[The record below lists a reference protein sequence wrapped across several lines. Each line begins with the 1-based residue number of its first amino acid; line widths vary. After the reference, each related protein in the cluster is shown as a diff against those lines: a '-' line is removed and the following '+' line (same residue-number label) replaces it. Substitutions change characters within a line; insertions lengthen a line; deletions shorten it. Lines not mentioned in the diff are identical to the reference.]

1 MTKRFIET
9 SFRLLLVA
17 LAITLIVP
25 LGSGTAVEDG
35 MVLYLSFD
43 EEGDPTDASDNPTD
57 VTVHGTLNKA
67 DDQFGG
73 QAIEFDGDSANFIEV
88 AHASKLVGM
97 EALTIAA
104 WAMTTNAD
112 ALARGIISKRVGF
125 NNADVYQVFSWNDV
139 KMYARVNAQNSGNT
153 QMVSETVLESD
164 VWYHFVIVFDGTA
177 PETERGRMYVNGT
190 LEGTFSHPHQ
200 AVGDSDSPVWIG
212 TLNGGYAQTW
222 LGLIDELRVFDRA
235 LNEDDI
241 LQLMD
246 GPTPVK
252 PRGKL
257 ATTWAGLKHQ

>member
-9 SFRLLLVA
+9 SLRLLFAALV
-17 LAITLIVP
+17 ITLIVP
-25 LGSGTAVEDG
+25 LGEGTAVEEG

-43 EEGDPTDASDNPTD
+43 EDGDPTDASDNPTD
-57 VTVHGTLNKA
+57 VTVHGALNKA

-73 QAIEFDGDSANFIEV
+73 HAIEFDGDSANFIEI

-112 ALARGIISKRVGF
+112 ALARGIVSKRAGF

-139 KMYARVNAQNSGNT
+139 KMYARVNAQNSEQT

-164 VWYHFVIVFDGTA
+164 VWYHFVVVFDGNA
-177 PETERGRMYVNGT
+177 PETERGKMYVNGT
-190 LEGTFSHPHQ
+190 LEGMFSHPDR
-200 AVGDSDSPVWIG
+200 AIGDSDASLWIG

-235 LNEDDI
+235 LSEDDI
-241 LQLMD
+241 LQLIA

-257 ATTWAGLKHQ
+257 TMTWAKIKNQ

>member
-1 MTKRFIET
+1 MTKKFIET
-9 SFRLLLVA
+9 AFRLLFVA
-17 LAITLIVP
+17 LVITLIVP
-25 LGSGTAVEDG
+25 LGEGTAVEEG

-73 QAIEFDGDSANFIEV
+73 HAIEFDGDSANFIEI

-112 ALARGIISKRVGF
+112 ALARGIVSKRAGF
-125 NNADVYQVFSWNDV
+125 NDADVYQVFSWNDV
-139 KMYARVNAQNSGNT
+139 KMYARVNAQNSEQT

-164 VWYHFVIVFDGTA
+164 VWYHFVVVFDGNA
-177 PETERGRMYVNGT
+177 PETERGKMYVNGT
-190 LEGTFSHPHQ
+190 LEGMFSHPDR
-200 AVGDSDSPVWIG
+200 AVGASDAPLWIG

-235 LNEDDI
+235 LSEDDI
-241 LQLMD
+241 LQLIA

-257 ATTWAGLKHQ
+257 TTTWAKIKNQ